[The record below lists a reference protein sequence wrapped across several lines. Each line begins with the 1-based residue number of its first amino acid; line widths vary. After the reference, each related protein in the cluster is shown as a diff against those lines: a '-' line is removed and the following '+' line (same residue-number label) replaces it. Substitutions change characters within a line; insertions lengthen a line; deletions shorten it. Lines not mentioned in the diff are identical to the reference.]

1 MKNIYSWLLIRFHSM
16 TQFIA
21 LIHTAF
27 ICPCILPVTITW
39 LSSSLP
45 CTYQIFLFCL
55 YIYVC
60 VPNTLKPLPRL
71 FIPTR
76 CSPFTAGAQ
85 KVMAILNHA
94 DVVFQ
99 SSFGRSNPLL
109 NSPTHSIQE
118 SWSSVLKRKTS
129 QYPSPHSRRVLWYYM
144 GRVDSCEFIALVDGV
159 HIEVL

>member
-94 DVVFQ
+94 DLVF
-99 SSFGRSNPLL
+99 SIKFRPFKPTVKLTHTL
-109 NSPTHSIQE
+109 NSRELIISSKKKKQVNIHHHIQE
-118 SWSSVLKRKTS
+118 
-129 QYPSPHSRRVLWYYM
+129 
-144 GRVDSCEFIALVDGV
+144 EFYDIIWEELIPVSLL
-159 HIEVL
+159 H